1 MKLFPNSRQLRG
13 FSIIDCMVYA
23 GVFVVVMGLAYFALY
38 RCLEN
43 LKHVRRNSNDI
54 TRAVNAGEVWRG
66 DIRAAKLPI
75 QFDEADQTLRLTR
88 DDREVSYRFADGQLL
103 RRPRADAPWAVL
115 IDRVQN
121 SNMTSDPRSEVT
133 AWRWDV
139 ELQTKQKNPRVK
151 PLFTFIAAPTPS

>member
-1 MKLFPNSRQLRG
+1 MKLHITSQRRG

-43 LKHVRRNSNDI
+43 LKHVRRNSDDI

-75 QFDEADQTLRLTR
+75 QFDEADQTLRVTR

-103 RRPRADAPWAVL
+103 R
-115 IDRVQN
+115 
-121 SNMTSDPRSEVT
+121 
-133 AWRWDV
+133 
-139 ELQTKQKNPRVK
+139 
-151 PLFTFIAAPTPS
+151 